1 MTTLLVAHG
10 TRNPHGVK
18 MIGDLAAAMARTLDD
33 TVRVAFVDVLSPA
46 PDEVLRTMR
55 DEPIVLVPALLSSGH
70 HVRRD
75 VPR

>member
-10 TRNPHGVK
+10 TRNPHGIK
-18 MIGDLAAAMARTLDD
+18 MIGDLAAAVAGTLDE

-55 DEPIVLVPALLSSGH
+55 DAPTVLVPAWWA
-70 HVRRD
+70 
-75 VPR
+75 PRPA